1 MGARA
6 VGQDRAK
13 DDPEMLS
20 LVRSRRHGIVPM
32 HLIGW
37 AYIIS
42 AVHDEW
48 TLAAFILFLICH
60 HVRHLK

>member
-1 MGARA
+1 
-6 VGQDRAK
+6 
-13 DDPEMLS
+13 MLS
-20 LVRSRRHGIVPM
+20 LARSRRHGIVPM

-42 AVHDEW
+42 AVHDDW

-60 HVRHLK
+60 HVRQLK